1 MEPHG
6 KRLFRSQVTSQ
17 PKKVTFVT
25 LLADET
31 IHPRYEEALKQVERD
46 FGKHH
51 PMHINGRPVLAG
63 GEFEVHSPVDS
74 TVLLGYFQ
82 KGNAEFA
89 RKALEA
95 ANEHFAAW
103 SSRPW
108 KERVQLI
115 RKAADVLEKRQFHL
129 AALMTYEVA
138 KNRYEAIAEAN
149 EAVDFLNYYARLM
162 EENEGYVRPMERIVP
177 GEDSKSV
184 LRPYGAWAVISPF
197 NFPLSL
203 ATAMIACALLAVM
216 TLVFQPR
223 IEAPFA
229 GLY

>member
-1 MEPHG
+1 MELRKG
-6 KRLFRSQVTSQ
+6 ELLGLQVTSQ

-31 IHPRYEEALKQVERD
+31 IHPRYEEALKHVERE

-51 PMHINGRPVLAG
+51 PMFIDGRQVLAG
-63 GEFEVHSPVDS
+63 GELEVHSPVDS
-74 TVLLGYFQ
+74 TILLGYFQ

-138 KNRYEAIAEAN
+138 KNRYEAIAEVN

-184 LRPYGAWAVISPF
+184 LTVRGLGGYFAVQ
-197 NFPLSL
+197 LSIV
-203 ATAMIACALLAVM
+203 ASDDDDRWR
-216 TLVFQPR
+216 FDR
-223 IEAPFA
+223 
-229 GLY
+229 G

>member
-1 MEPHG
+1 MFRELS
-6 KRLFRSQVTSQ
+6 RLQVTS
-17 PKKVTFVT
+17 PSKKVTFVT

-31 IHPRYEEALKQVERD
+31 IHPRYEEALKHVERE

-51 PMHINGRPVLAG
+51 PMFINGHQVLTG
-63 GEFEVHSPVDS
+63 SEFEVHSPVDS
-74 TVLLGYFQ
+74 SILLGYFQ
-82 KGNAEFA
+82 KGTAEFA

-162 EENEGYVRPMERIVP
+162 EENEGYVRPMERIVLVRTVRASCDRTVP
-177 GEDSKSV
+177 GRLFRHSTFHC
-184 LRPYGAWAVISPF
+184 R
-197 NFPLSL
+197 
-203 ATAMIACALLAVM
+203 
-216 TLVFQPR
+216 
-223 IEAPFA
+223 
-229 GLY
+229 